1 MQGSLGGSR
10 LDTAL
15 GEGMRTREDEKWEKK
30 KMAKGERESRRS
42 RKSQEDI

>member
-1 MQGSLGGSR
+1 MQGSLEGSR

-15 GEGMRTREDEKWEKK
+15 GGGMRTREDEKWEK